1 MVDEI
6 KVRKTKES
14 GDIYLS
20 STGVYYEA
28 PEITPQKIID
38 LNDNIYARGLMTKQV
53 NLLFSDKFTLEVTD
67 SKGKQNEEAELDMM
81 RMCDAPDVSLWAKIQ
96 MAWAD
101 EFKFGCSINNDVWD
115 WDENVYT
122 LKKLRHLPTQS
133 FNTIPYNQEES
144 VYCQLL
150 PGITL
155 GDDGELEFWQT
166 TEESATPL
174 KIENATMYKNP
185 TSPELGGTSIFLPLI
200 PIINMLSFTWKT
212 QMQQVNRTGSKI
224 LFLKVTDPQP
234 ASELNGNVSDLE
246 AAKLILK
253 HWGKNTGFT
262 LRGNMEIIDP
272 QIKDDS
278 NSLEIIEALNQMLI
292 DYTTSIDL
300 LSQGSDGTRL
310 GGSDTQRMQMVLRH
324 IKSVHSGLEEWASAL
339 LQKYLDANK
348 YEDHTVKVIIP
359 APEVDTSE
367 IDIKRAEVGISG
379 EVLKVNE
386 IRVLLGQEELS
397 DEEIDELIEHYAS
410 KRPAAPSPLGLQVEE
425 GEEGEEGE
433 EEGEVEEVAG
443 SAAKPTNGR
452 AATKITSVG
461 RGLADEL
468 IMALEHEE

>member
-1 MVDEI
+1 MANEI
-6 KVRKTKES
+6 KVRETKES

-28 PEITPQKIID
+28 PEITPQKIVD
-38 LNDNIYARGLMTKQV
+38 LNDNVYARGLMTKQV

-67 SKGKQNEEAELDMM
+67 AKGKQDEEVELDIM

-96 MAWAD
+96 MAWVD
-101 EFKFGCSINNDVWD
+101 EFRFGCSINNLVWN
-115 WDENVYT
+115 WEENVYT
-122 LKKLRHLPTQS
+122 LKKLRHLPAQS
-133 FNTIPYNQEES
+133 FNTLPFDQEGS

-150 PGITL
+150 PGIIL

-166 TEESATPL
+166 TEELATPL

-234 ASELNGNVSDLE
+234 ASDLNGGVSDAD

-253 HWGKNTGFT
+253 YWGKNMGFT

-300 LSQGSDGTRL
+300 LSQGSDETRL
-310 GGSDTQRMQMVLRH
+310 GGSDAQRMQMVLRH

-339 LQKYLDANK
+339 LQKYIYANK
-348 YEDHTVKVIIP
+348 YKDYTVKVKIP

-379 EVLKVNE
+379 EVLKANE
-386 IRVLLGQEELS
+386 IRRLLGEEELS
-397 DEEIDELIEHYAS
+397 DEELEELIEYYVS
-410 KRPAAPSPLGLQVEE
+410 KKPAAPSPFGLQVEE
-425 GEEGEEGE
+425 GEEGEGEGE
-433 EEGEVEEVAG
+433 TGEVAG
-443 SAAKPTNGR
+443 SAAKPANGR

-461 RGLADEL
+461 RGLADDL